1 MSRHKQNEVLFSD
14 DQNKPIIELAR
25 ITYKSSGIS
34 LYLPKSIVNSLNLRP
49 EEVSSLIMFS
59 TTDYGFFLIKDAK
72 LAEILKPQ
80 ILDRRKALLEY
91 LDKNYK

>member
-34 LYLPKSIVNSLNLRP
+34 LYLPKSIVNSLDLRP
-49 EEVSSLIMFS
+49 DEVRSLIIFS
-59 TTDYGFFLIKDAK
+59 TADYGFFLIKDTA
-72 LAEILKPQ
+72 LAEVLKPQ
-80 ILDRRKALLEY
+80 ILDRRKVLLEY
-91 LDKNYK
+91 LDKKL